1 MCGTFAWLVSGNA
14 VWPIGSGGGGRATNG
29 SIGGSD
35 LLGAAGSDRI
45 GSYNLWAMILS
56 QEKT

>member
-14 VWPIGSGGGGRATNG
+14 VWPIGSGGGGWATNG

-35 LLGAAGSDRI
+35 LLGAAAALARTTCA
-45 GSYNLWAMILS
+45 AMTLS

>member
-14 VWPIGSGGGGRATNG
+14 VWPIGSGGGGWATNG

-35 LLGAAGSDRI
+35 LLG
-45 GSYNLWAMILS
+45 SYNLCGNDPFAREDVTDLA
-56 QEKT
+56 TP